1 MNNNTESNSFVENK
15 ENSINNT
22 ELDVFYSVAESLKI
36 KAFVNIC
43 TELKKEIDLYKPLR
57 EDLWATVQDKIMV
70 DWTYHSNAIEGS
82 TLTRGETGFFL
93 QYGLTVKGKPLKDF
107 LDARNHSDAIQFLF
121 EVIKNERSIG
131 TSLIKEFNAL
141 LLSGV
146 NFTKAINQ
154 FGDPVK
160 KPAHPGQYKIEPNH
174 VQQPDGTIHYY
185 AEPIDVPAQI
195 DMLCSWINKNLDILH
210 PVIVGAIS
218 HFNFVRI
225 HPFDDGNGRGA
236 RILMNTILMKKGYPP
251 IVIKN
256 ENRQDYIESLIEA
269 DKGNINPFIEF
280 IAQSLIETEELIIH
294 ELRNAGKNK

>member
-1 MNNNTESNSFVENK
+1 MNNPIENNDSQLPHHEALPENEHAIFYEIPDSLKLKSFLTLCNDLNK
-15 ENSINNT
+15 EI
-22 ELDVFYSVAESLKI
+22 EG
-36 KAFVNIC
+36 
-43 TELKKEIDLYKPLR
+43 YKPLR

-107 LDARNHSDAIQFLF
+107 LDARNHSDAIDFLF
-121 EVIKNERSIG
+121 EIIKNERPIS

-146 NFTKAINQ
+146 THTKAINK
-154 FGDPVK
+154 FGEPVK
-160 KPAHPGQYKIEPNH
+160 KIAHPGQYKVEPNH

-185 AEPIDVPAQI
+185 AEPIDVSAQI
-195 DMLCSWINKNLDILH
+195 EYLCSWINTHIDKLH
-210 PVIVGAIS
+210 PIITGAVA
-218 HFNFVRI
+218 HYNFVRI

-236 RILMNTILMKKGYPP
+236 RLLMNTILMKKKYPP
-251 IVIKN
+251 VVIKN

-269 DKGNINPFIEF
+269 DNGDLSPFINF
-280 IAQSLIETEELIIH
+280 ISQSLIETQELILN
-294 ELRNAGKNK
+294 ELKRSGKK

>member
-1 MNNNTESNSFVENK
+1 MNNNLEANNSEEK
-15 ENSINNT
+15 
-22 ELDVFYSVAESLKI
+22 
-36 KAFVNIC
+36 
-43 TELKKEIDLYKPLR
+43 KKEIMNDSLNETFYKVPESIKTKALIQICDTLKSEIDSYKPLR
-57 EDLWATVQDKIMV
+57 EDVWATIQDKIMV

-107 LDARNHSDAIQFLF
+107 LDARNHSDAIDYLF
-121 EVIKNERSIG
+121 EVIKNDRPIG

-146 NFTKAINQ
+146 TYTKAINQ

-185 AEPIDVPAQI
+185 AEPIDVPVQI
-195 DMLCSWINKNLDILH
+195 EYLCNWINKNIDVVH
-210 PVIVGAIS
+210 PAIVGAIA
-218 HFNFVRI
+218 HFNFVRV

-236 RILMNTILMKKGYPP
+236 RILMNTILMKKKYPP

-256 ENRQDYIESLIEA
+256 ENRQDYIESLIDA
-269 DKGNINPFIEF
+269 DKGNLSPFIDF
-280 IAQSLIETEELIIH
+280 VTQSLIETEELIVK
-294 ELRNAGKNK
+294 ELKNIPK

>member
-1 MNNNTESNSFVENK
+1 MNNNLEVNNSEENRK
-15 ENSINNT
+15 EIMPDSLNEI
-22 ELDVFYSVAESLKI
+22 FYKVPESLKT
-36 KAFVNIC
+36 KALMQIC
-43 TELKKEIDLYKPLR
+43 DALKGEIDSYKPLR
-57 EDLWATVQDKIMV
+57 KDIWATVQDKIMV

-107 LDARNHSDAIQFLF
+107 LDARNHSDAIDYLF
-121 EVIKNERSIG
+121 EVIKNDRPIG

-146 NFTKAINQ
+146 TYTKAINQ

-185 AEPIDVPAQI
+185 AEPVDVPAQI
-195 DMLCSWINKNLDILH
+195 EYLCSWINNNLEVLH
-210 PVIVGAIS
+210 PAIVGSIA
-218 HFNFVRI
+218 HFNFVRV

-236 RILMNTILMKKGYPP
+236 RILMNTILMKKKYPP

-269 DKGNINPFIEF
+269 DRGNLLPFIDF
-280 IAQSLIETEELIIH
+280 ITQSLIETEELILN
-294 ELRNAGKNK
+294 ELKRAT